1 MPNKKY
7 FTTWELLLLEISFLT
22 INASFLIFDRERGDN
37 ANSDFTMLKL
47 MNGRVKKI
55 KNS

>member
-7 FTTWELLLLEISFLT
+7 FTTGELLLLEISFLT

-37 ANSDFTMLKL
+37 ANPTLPCSSL
-47 MNGRVKKI
+47 
-55 KNS
+55 